1 MPVCCLT
8 RKFDPIIMEHQRI
21 SVLIVVEPAR
31 LMTLKGTVDEMRAQT
46 EGQVDEILR
55 SDAENIAIFELSEIA
70 NTQAT
75 L

>member
-1 MPVCCLT
+1 
-8 RKFDPIIMEHQRI
+8 MEHQRI

-46 EGQVDEILR
+46 EGQVDEFLR

>member
-8 RKFDPIIMEHQRI
+8 RNLTPIIMEHQRI

-31 LMTLKGTVDEMRAQT
+31 LMTLKETVDEMRAQT
-46 EGQVDEILR
+46 EGQVDEFLR